1 MKSGVL
7 VLQIITFILVILPVL
22 FIITVFQ
29 NKNRRAIVKKDYGVV
44 MGLSI
49 VGVFLGSILI
59 AINDSSTIII
69 FCFFIGCIGALIVLG
84 IFFFILLFFFSCCLI
99 SFFSSFF

>member
-59 AINDSSTIII
+59 AINDSSTNIN
-69 FCFFIGCIGALIVLG
+69 FGLFIGGIGAGIVWGLLVS
-84 IFFFILLFFFSCCLI
+84 ITLFILSKLLNKW
-99 SFFSSFF
+99 